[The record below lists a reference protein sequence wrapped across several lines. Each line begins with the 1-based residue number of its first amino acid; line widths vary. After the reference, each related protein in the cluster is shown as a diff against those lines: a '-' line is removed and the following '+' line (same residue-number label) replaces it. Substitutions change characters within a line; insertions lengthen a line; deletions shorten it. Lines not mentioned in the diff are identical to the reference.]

1 VSELTQGAGDDGFH
15 EIQLSG
21 KQLVFLFIVT
31 TTVIV
36 VVFLCGVKVGRGV
49 RAVQADE
56 PDQVSASAAPAPS
69 LPQPVA
75 VTGPPAADAPVPP
88 TEDAPEELSYHK
100 RLQGDAAPADPLKS
114 HTEAKPQAE
123 PKTPPVSAPQNA
135 GGAPARPV
143 SAPPAAGGAT
153 ARSASSPQNAGGAPA
168 RQAGDAP
175 DTSVPSSGRPGT
187 WVVQVIA
194 TPNRTVA
201 SSVVK
206 KLAAKGYPAFLV
218 SPAAATAQPFYKVH
232 VGRYSDRGE
241 AEQISTRIKKEEQ
254 FQSWITR

>member
-1 VSELTQGAGDDGFH
+1 VSELTQGTADDGFH

-56 PDQVSASAAPAPS
+56 PDQVSASAVPTPS
-69 LPQPVA
+69 QPQPVA
-75 VTGPPAADAPVPP
+75 ETGPPAAEAPVPP
-88 TEDAPEELSYHK
+88 TEDTPEELSYHK
-100 RLQGDAAPADPLKS
+100 RLQGDAAPADTSKS
-114 HTEAKPQAE
+114 HTEAKPQPESKAQAE
-123 PKTPPVSAPQNA
+123 PKTSPPEAAAPKA
-135 GGAPARPV
+135 PPAVAPARPA
-143 SAPPAAGGAT
+143 SAPQ
-153 ARSASSPQNAGGAPA
+153 SASGAAA
-168 RQAGDAP
+168 RQAGQAP
-175 DTSVPSSGRPGT
+175 DASVPSAGRPGT

-194 TPNRTVA
+194 TPNRDVA

-218 SPAAATAQPFYKVH
+218 SPAAAAAQPFYKVH
-232 VGRYSDRGE
+232 VGRYNDRGE